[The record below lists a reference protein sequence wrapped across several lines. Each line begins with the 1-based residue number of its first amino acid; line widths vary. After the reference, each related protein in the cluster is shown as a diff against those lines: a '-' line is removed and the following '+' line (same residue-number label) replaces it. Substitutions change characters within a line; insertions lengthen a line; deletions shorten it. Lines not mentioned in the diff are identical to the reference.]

1 MRRSLVFILVLG
13 AFTAGVAPAAQE
25 REATL
30 RLVDRAP
37 LVVSGQSFRDGE
49 RVRVVLFAGGKASR
63 LVRASLSGAFVVRF
77 DRTMSRC
84 VRFSLQA
91 FGSQGSRARLIP
103 ERIAP
108 ACLAND

>member
-1 MRRSLVFILVLG
+1 MFTLVVG
-13 AFTAGVAPAAQE
+13 AFTTGVAPAAQS

-49 RVRVVLFAGGKASR
+49 RVRVVLFADGKASQV
-63 LVRASLSGAFVVRF
+63 VRASLSGAFVVRF

-84 VRFSLQA
+84 MRFSLQA
-91 FGSQGSRARLIP
+91 FGSQGSRARLMP
-103 ERIAP
+103 ARIAP
-108 ACLAND
+108 ACLPND